1 MSGRLMTYKQI
12 VDEFGASIWFWRTK
26 KWQGKLKNCGF
37 GNKHMFDRQD
47 IEKLIQ
53 EMKQQ
58 G

>member
-1 MSGRLMTYKQI
+1 MTYKQI
-12 VDEFGASIWFWRTK
+12 VAEFGASTWFWRTK

-53 EMKQQ
+53 EMKQ
-58 G
+58 GV